1 MIKEIK
7 YNIIINNFEWID
19 KNINKIPSKIKNNLL
34 LYTYKNEYY
43 LPFEALL
50 DGTKDISDKTIIEIL
65 KIYKSVNQEDTVLF
79 KKLKKKIF
87 SSSFFRYFYFKYL
100 SNKFESFYHLYERT
114 PVPECRHIL

>member
-50 DGTKDISDKTIIEIL
+50 DGTSVLKVFRTHYKADKSNINNLEAYYRRLYI
-65 KIYKSVNQEDTVLF
+65 
-79 KKLKKKIF
+79 KLKEKEEMKKKFLSETLPQIKEANK
-87 SSSFFRYFYFKYL
+87 RREAAYL
-100 SNKFESFYHLYERT
+100 AAIDK
-114 PVPECRHIL
+114 